1 MRFGP
6 TSLQV
11 SSVLAKGLK
20 RPKLRTDLRI
30 SEQTV
35 AGEISYV
42 VKNRET
48 NSYNRYGA
56 TEYKLLSLCDG
67 TRTAAEIAQ
76 AMSEQDP
83 DLQTSEADV
92 LDFLDSVEAT
102 MWERSVG
109 EKNLAVLERIRDER
123 KGRIDQSS
131 MLYISFKA
139 WDPDKTLAKL
149 DRYLGWMF
157 TKGFVIFSL
166 FIFVVAVYLL
176 AGDWRRVQQDT
187 SALYSFANKS
197 AYDIWIFWVLLL
209 GLGGIH
215 EFGHGLTCKHY
226 GGEVH
231 QMGFML
237 IYFTP
242 AFFTDTTDILL
253 FQTGAPR
260 LWVIFA
266 GIWIELVISGLAALV
281 WHFTAPGSLTNDFFY
296 KMMLLSGIQ
305 GALLNLNPLI
315 KADGYYALSQFLNI
329 DNLREES
336 FGYLRAWVQ
345 KYILRHDIDLPP
357 TGKRQRRVFFLF
369 GISAVIYSA
378 SLLILVL
385 LFAKNVLVSQMGD
398 EWGYLA
404 TLGLV
409 YFFARTSLRKA
420 VPVARAW
427 IRDKKEKYMAWKMT
441 RAQQVGALGLVLLFL
456 LPPLSSKVTTDLVL
470 EPGKDARVRAEVDG
484 RIQRVFVREGDQ
496 VKAGQMLAVL
506 ENPDITADVQ
516 SLTQQLALASS
527 TLRNNQDRSDFSQ
540 AAQVVGDRGRLEQK
554 LSVAQKRGQELEIR
568 ATIDG
573 VVVTSNVDQEVGEYL
588 SAGDEFARL
597 VDRSTM
603 KARILVQDRELPDVQ
618 PGAPAKVK
626 VLPFPFRTY
635 SGHVDKILPAAA
647 LDHPVA
653 QTEKLQRLGQELTN
667 FVAVEMEFPNPDG
680 SLREGMTGKAK
691 ISGARHSLAWQAGR
705 ATWRWVRSQFW

>member
-42 VKNRET
+42 IKNRET

-56 TEYKLLSLCDG
+56 TEYQLLSLCDG

-76 AMSEQDP
+76 TMSEKDP
-83 DLQTSEADV
+83 DLKTSEADV

-102 MWERSVG
+102 MWERSIG

-131 MLYISFKA
+131 VLYISFKA
-139 WDPDKTLAKL
+139 WDPDKTLTKL
-149 DRYLGWMF
+149 DRFLGWMF

-166 FIFVVAVYLL
+166 FIFVVAIYLL
-176 AGDWRRVQQDT
+176 AGDWTRVQQDT
-187 SALYSFANKS
+187 SALYDFAGKS
-197 AYDIWIFWVLLL
+197 AYDIWIFWILLL
-209 GLGGIH
+209 GLGAIH

-231 QMGFML
+231 QMGFLL

-253 FQTGAPR
+253 FQAGAPR
-260 LWVIFA
+260 QWVIFA
-266 GIWIELVISGLAALV
+266 GIWIELVICGLAALV

-305 GALLNLNPLI
+305 GALINLNPLI
-315 KADGYYALSQFLNI
+315 KADGYYALSQFLSI

-345 KYILRHDIDLPP
+345 KYIFRHDIDLPP
-357 TGKRQRRVFFLF
+357 SSKRQRRVFFLF
-369 GISAVIYSA
+369 GISAVLYSA
-378 SLLILVL
+378 SLLILALV
-385 LFAKNVLVSQMGD
+385 FIKNVLVSQMGD

-404 TLGLV
+404 TLGV
-409 YFFARTSLRKA
+409 IYFFARTSLRKA
-420 VPVARAW
+420 SPIARAW
-427 IRDKKEKYMAWKMT
+427 IRNKKEKYMAWKMT

-456 LPPLSSKVTTDLVL
+456 VPPFSSKVTTDLVL
-470 EPGKDARVRAEVDG
+470 EPGKDARVRATVDG
-484 RIQRVFVREGDQ
+484 RIQKVFVREGDQ
-496 VKAGQMLAVL
+496 VKAGQLLAVL
-506 ENPDITADVQ
+506 ENPDINADVQ
-516 SLTQQLALASS
+516 SLTHQLALASS
-527 TLRNNQDRSDFSQ
+527 NLRNNQDRSDFSQ
-540 AAQVVGDRGRLEQK
+540 AAQVVRDRGRFQQE
-554 LSVAQKRGQELEIR
+554 LSVAQKRVQNLEVR
-568 ATIDG
+568 APIDG
-573 VVVTSNVDQEVGEYL
+573 IVITSNVDQEAGEYL
-588 SAGDEFARL
+588 SAGDEFARV

-618 PGAPAKVK
+618 SGAPAKVK
-626 VLPFPFRTY
+626 MLPFPFRTY
-635 SGHVDKILPAAA
+635 LGHVDKILPAAA
-647 LDHPVA
+647 PDHPVA
-653 QTEKLQRLGQELTN
+653 QTEKLERLGQELAN
-667 FVAVEMEFPNPDG
+667 FVAVEMEIPNPDG

-691 ISGARHSLAWQAGR
+691 ISGPKHSLAWQAGQ